1 MKKYSANNPAVIY
14 FGRLNEGAS
23 KILGNCDLFVLP
35 GLGGLAICE
44 AMLNSLPIITGN
56 ADGTEYDLVD
66 EENGFI
72 IENMDIDNLCEKI
85 EFLYLNP
92 DIVKKMKLKSFER
105 ITNDLSFEKY
115 YSVFKTMIE
124 KVK

>member
-72 IENMDIDNLCEKI
+72 IENMDIDVLSEKI
-85 EFLYLNP
+85 EYLYHNP
-92 DIVKKMKLKSFER
+92 EIVKQMKFKSFYR
-105 ITNDLSFEKY
+105 ITNVYNFDNY
-115 YSVFKTMIE
+115 YNVFKSMI
-124 KVK
+124 KKII